1 MKKILLFL
9 VIIPI
14 FFGCEKERPSEKSG
28 IYVNGQLECELK
40 SAFVGGGIADPNE
53 GHSSRM
59 HIYEDY
65 YSAGPS
71 WTEVKERVGI
81 YGFSHNGIEYSSA
94 GEFINRIELYGI
106 SSIGNIII
114 PMNQGK
120 YEGGNEQVSS
130 VSVAKYS
137 LGKYDDEGLRQIE
150 DSQINIKITLKDNQ
164 TISILYSGVTPY
176 DGYY

>member
-1 MKKILLFL
+1 MKRILLL
-9 VIIPI
+9 LATIPI
-14 FFGCEKERPSEKSG
+14 FFGCEKMQPSGNNG
-28 IYVNGQLECELK
+28 IYVNDKLECELK
-40 SAFVGGGIADPNE
+40 SAFVGGGTADPDE

-71 WTEVKERVGI
+71 WKEVKERVWI
-81 YGFSHNGIEYSSA
+81 YGFYHNGKEYSSA
-94 GEFINRIELYGI
+94 DEFIDGI
-106 SSIGNIII
+106 VLNGLSSIGNIKI

-130 VSVAKYS
+130 VSIVKYS
-137 LGKYDDEGLRQIE
+137 LGKYDDKGVCQKE
-150 DSQINIKITLKDNQ
+150 DSQININITLKDNQ
-164 TISILYSGVTPY
+164 TISIIYSGLTPY